1 VTPPRWGVQ
10 TGAVQ
15 PRRPA
20 FWLFVLAVGVG
31 LVFFVPAQAAALRV
45 SAAGWILSWLLLLLY
60 VVPVVLVVRWL
71 DQYEPEPRSLLVAAF
86 LWGALVATFF
96 AGLGNELWGAV
107 VTRVAGPEFASRW
120 SDAITAPPLEEIYKY
135 LGLIVFIQIA
145 RAEFDDLIDGFVYGA
160 LIGLGFAV
168 VEDVMYFMFQF
179 GGTPARVFEG
189 FFVRV
194 VASGLYTHVLFTG
207 IAGIGLAY
215 FVRHSADRPRA
226 VRVGVAAGLVLL
238 AIVAHFVWNAPW
250 LNDLPL
256 LLLTAFKGL
265 PFLFAGIL
273 LLRLARRREDDDLAL
288 VLGGEVGHSGLL
300 EHEMSMLRSRRA
312 RSDAA
317 ERIRRAAGPAAERL
331 FRKLQSE
338 QMRLALVSSA
348 TDSPDDPDLLRQRA
362 ACESLRQRLLAIP
375 GVDAALGPAADGA
388 QRPCR

>member
-1 VTPPRWGVQ
+1 
-10 TGAVQ
+10 
-15 PRRPA
+15 
-20 FWLFVLAVGVG
+20 
-31 LVFFVPAQAAALRV
+31 
-45 SAAGWILSWLLLLLY
+45 
-60 VVPVVLVVRWL
+60 VPVVLVVRWL

-375 GVDAALGPAADGA
+375 GVDAALGPAADSA
-388 QRPCR
+388 